1 MPQPLGLDAKL
12 LLINKGFRFEQKNV
26 SYTTSCDPKWVCE
39 GLKGLPGTIDISERA
54 QFDVATLDD
63 LKVTILTIQAE
74 QRARK
79 GMMHMGRIQSF
90 LEAMEQFGKVIEVFL
105 NTANMLAFVW
115 GPIKLLL
122 LVCLFRPAIPL
133 GVIAGFFWPIP
144 ALAFCRNFCFRY
156 IKSN

>member
-1 MPQPLGLDAKL
+1 MSSP
-12 LLINKGFRFEQKNV
+12 
-26 SYTTSCDPKWVCE
+26 
-39 GLKGLPGTIDISERA
+39 ERA
-54 QFDVATLDD
+54 QFNVATLDD

-79 GMMHMGRIQSF
+79 EMMHMGRIQSF

-133 GVIAGFFWPIP
+133 GVIAGFF
-144 ALAFCRNFCFRY
+144 
-156 IKSN
+156 